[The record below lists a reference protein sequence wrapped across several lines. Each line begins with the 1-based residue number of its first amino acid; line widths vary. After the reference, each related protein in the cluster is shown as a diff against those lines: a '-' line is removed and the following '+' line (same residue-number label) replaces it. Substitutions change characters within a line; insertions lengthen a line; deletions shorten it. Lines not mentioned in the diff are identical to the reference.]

1 MPMQCAMLIE
11 QVIGKPMHHFVDRP
25 QDFRDRTG
33 THPDLPDHVRREYPV
48 KMA

>member
-1 MPMQCAMLIE
+1 MPMQRAMLIE

-33 THPDLPDHVRREYPV
+33 THPDLPVLVRQEEPV